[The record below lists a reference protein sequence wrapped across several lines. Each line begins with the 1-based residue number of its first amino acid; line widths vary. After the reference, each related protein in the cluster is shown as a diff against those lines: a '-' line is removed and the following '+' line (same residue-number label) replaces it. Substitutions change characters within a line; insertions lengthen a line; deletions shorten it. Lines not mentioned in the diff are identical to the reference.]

1 MLKINRCQTAAVNV
15 LLMMNAS
22 RTIEVL
28 FFYPS
33 LSFSLFP
40 SAYWKAGL
48 FCLSPAEM
56 TEFQLTTE
64 RNGCH
69 MLKKSG
75 PHKPRTQSVL
85 LDTSKKKQRKK
96 RKLILLSV
104 SEFLPSIPIKV
115 YGLLDLFFYVF
126 QMVQLILSD

>member
-85 LDTSKKKQRKK
+85 LDTSKKKAKEKEKVDFIVCFR
-96 RKLILLSV
+96 ILAFHSHKSV
-104 SEFLPSIPIKV
+104 WTTGPFLLCIPD
-115 YGLLDLFFYVF
+115 GSAHTL
-126 QMVQLILSD
+126 